1 MHGEARRVTVA
12 KSAWPRHL
20 EGYDED
26 AWLTTESDYCGR
38 PTSSFLDDTKR
49 LLGREASAEVSSRV

>member
-1 MHGEARRVTVA
+1 MHGKVRRVTVA
-12 KSAWPRHL
+12 KSVWPRRL

-26 AWLTTESDYCGR
+26 AWLATESDYCER
-38 PTSSFLDDTKR
+38 PTAFFLDDTKR